1 MSVKTLHTDKAP
13 AAVGP
18 YSQAIQVG
26 NFIFTSGQ
34 IPLCPEPGEL
44 VSESIEKATKRSLE
58 NNKAILE
65 NAGSSLNKVIKVNIF
80 LKDINDFAKVNGVYA
95 EYFNEHKPA
104 RSCVQVAAI
113 PKDAMIEIEMIAEC

>member
-34 IPLCPEPGEL
+34 IPLCPETGEL

-95 EYFNEHKPA
+95 EYFSEHKPA